1 MDLRDQQALHNG
13 FGDGLARA
21 FELAVT
27 PVVFAAMG
35 YALDRWLGTSPFF
48 TLLLLAF
55 AFCGTF
61 VMMWVRYDAEMKRH
75 EDEAVWSRNRR
86 GVAR

>member
-1 MDLRDQQALHNG
+1 MDLTSRRELYNG

-27 PVVFAAMG
+27 PAVFGAMG
-35 YALDRWLGTSPFF
+35 YGLDRWLDTPHLF
-48 TLLLLAF
+48 TIVLVLF
-55 AFCGTF
+55 AIVGQF

-75 EDEAVWSRNRR
+75 EADAVWNRKHR
-86 GVAR
+86 VER